1 MFPTL
6 SDEQRRFVSTVREL
20 AQSEFRERAQRYMD
34 GTFPWENMK
43 PLAQMG
49 ILGMAVPEEYGGA
62 GPPGFGYPP
71 LPAGNAQTRLAS
83 PAAGFGWGVRRDPHT
98 SPPQPGAHQAGA

>member
-6 SDEQRRFVSTVREL
+6 TDEQRRFVSTVREL

-43 PLAQMG
+43 RLAELG
-49 ILGMAVPEEYGGA
+49 VLGMAGPEEYGG
-62 GPPGFGYPP
+62 
-71 LPAGNAQTRLAS
+71 
-83 PAAGFGWGVRRDPHT
+83 RDE
-98 SPPQPGAHQAGA
+98 AKV